1 MSKIVLVAVEVG
13 IVEEIAVDLGRR
25 MTGKSRLVKGL
36 SLGRSV
42 EHFSRDPR
50 EAAKQPK
57 MPIVSL
63 VVKA

>member
-1 MSKIVLVAVEVG
+1 MSGIVLVAVEAG

-36 SLGRSV
+36 RLGRSV
-42 EHFSRDPR
+42 GHFSRDPR

-57 MPIVSL
+57 
-63 VVKA
+63 